1 MEQLKSFGRELTM
14 GTHMGSSKEFL
25 DLVKA
30 IGEAKSKA
38 EEDRIT
44 SSEIE
49 TLKKKIGEPD
59 VSKKRMRE
67 YIIRL
72 VYIEML
78 GHDASFGY
86 IHAVKMTHDD
96 NLLLKKTGYLAVTLF
111 LDENHD
117 LIILIVNTIQKD
129 LKSDNHLVVCA
140 ALGAV
145 CKLINEE
152 TVPAVLPQV
161 IELMNHPKEMVRK
174 KAVMA
179 LHRFLQRSVASVS
192 HVIPRFRQVL
202 CDKDPSVMSAA
213 LCVLHELIASDAAP
227 YKNLTGSFV
236 SILKQVAESRLP
248 SVYNYHK
255 TPAPFIQ
262 IKLLKILALLGLGDK
277 GVSEHMYAI
286 LADVLKRADSGIT
299 IGNAILY
306 ECICTV
312 TSIYPNTK
320 LLVTCAEI
328 TSRLLKSESH
338 NLKYVGIDALG
349 RVVKINPDFANEH
362 QLAVID
368 CLEDPDDT
376 LKRKTLDLLY
386 KMTKPAN
393 VEVIVERMIQYMR
406 GVQDVH
412 TKTEITAQIVELA
425 ERFAPTNIWYLQT
438 MNAVFE
444 LSGDL
449 VQPKVAHDLMRLI
462 AEGSGEDDEE
472 SDSLLRTSAVES
484 YLKLLEEPK
493 LPSVLLQVICWV
505 LGEYGTADGAH
516 SAVDIIARLCD
527 IAEGHSSDNVVRGYV
542 ISAITKVVAFEIG
555 AGRRPK
561 LMPEVRSLIE
571 ELSASHSTDLQ
582 QRAYELQSMLGLTP
596 SVVAAVMPLDAS
608 CEDIEADKKLAF
620 LDQFVSEALRR
631 GAQPYI
637 PEGQRLGSGS
647 VPFSGADSAP
657 MPQERSLRFEAYGP
671 PPTSSSMALV
681 PSAPHPHDGNGV
693 TNHAVALQPSS
704 SSLAGPYGSNRPLPA
719 VEAAKSGPE
728 STRLKLDGVQKKW
741 GRPLYTPA
749 TATSAGSSGGP
760 SGSSSDARHNGPDTD
775 GLPGEVERSAVPSEP
790 PSSSRYLERKKQQQ
804 AEISAEKQ
812 ALAASLFGGRA
823 AAAAAPGDA
832 KRAAGAKAGPHR
844 AAATK
849 SQPNSRPSSTGKSAP
864 SSSLQVAISAA
875 APAPVAAQP
884 APDLLDFSDS
894 ASTALSAPAAAVVT
908 DPFQQLEGLLD
919 VVGPNA
925 TPAPAPAPAA
935 MGPGSDLLGTAA
947 AGDVSVLPVHDH
959 AGAPPSGS
967 SGDLQAV
974 EGLPTL
980 GVDSQRLSHSLS
992 GTSASSPGSGAK
1004 KGIDSS
1010 VALQK
1015 DAVSRQV
1022 GVVTSTG
1029 GANPELFKDIWS

>member
-1 MEQLKSFGRELTM
+1 M

-49 TLKKKIGEPD
+49 ILKKKIAEPD
-59 VSKKRMRE
+59 VSKKRMKE

-129 LKSDNHLVVCA
+129 LKSDNHLIVCA

-161 IELMNHPKEMVRK
+161 IELMSHPKEMVRK

-179 LHRFLQRSVASVS
+179 LHRFLQRSSASVS

-213 LCVLHELIASDAAP
+213 LCVLHELIANDTVP

-262 IKLLKILALLGLGDK
+262 IKLLKILALLGVGDK
-277 GVSEHMYAI
+277 AVSEHMYAI
-286 LADVLKRADSGIT
+286 LADVLRRADSGIT

-320 LLVTCAEI
+320 LLTSCAEI

-438 MNAVFE
+438 MNSVFE
-444 LSGDL
+444 LSGEL

-462 AEGSGEDDEE
+462 SEGSGEDDEE
-472 SDSLLRTSAVES
+472 ADTLLRTSAVNS

-493 LPSVLLQVICWV
+493 LPSILLQVICWV
-505 LGEYGTADGAH
+505 LGEYGTADGTH
-516 SAVDIIARLCD
+516 SAIDIIARLCD
-527 IAEGHSSDNVVRGYV
+527 IAEGHSGDDIVRGYV
-542 ISAITKVVAFEIG
+542 ISAITKLVAFEIG
-555 AGRRPK
+555 AGRRLK
-561 LMPEVRSLIE
+561 LMPEARSLIE

-596 SVVAAVMPLDAS
+596 AVVAAVMPVDAS
-608 CEDIEADKKLAF
+608 CEDIEMDKRLTF
-620 LDQFVSEALRR
+620 LDQFVHDALSK

-637 PEGQRLGSGS
+637 PESERLGAGS
-647 VPFSGADSAP
+647 APFSAATSAEV
-657 MPQERSLRFEAYGP
+657 PQERGLRFEAYGP
-671 PPTSSSMALV
+671 PPMSASMALIPLV
-681 PSAPHPHDGNGV
+681 PHPHSGNGV
-693 TNHAVALQPSS
+693 PDSTESQRSS
-704 SSLAGPYGSNRPLPA
+704 SSFAGPYGSSQPLPA
-719 VEAAKSGPE
+719 TEPSQSGPE
-728 STRLKLDGVQKKW
+728 TTRLKLDGVQKKW

-749 TATSAGSSGGP
+749 APSGGSSALSASP
-760 SGSSSDARHNGPDTD
+760 SDVYNGTMEKH
-775 GLPGEVERSAVPSEP
+775 GEPERSAAPGE
-790 PSSSRYLERKKQQQ
+790 SSSSNRYLDRKKQEA

-812 ALAASLFGGRA
+812 ALAASLFGGRPVA
-823 AAAAAPGDA
+823 VAGDA
-832 KRAAGAKAGPHR
+832 KRTVGTKAGRPP
-844 AAATK
+844 AL
-849 SQPNSRPSSTGKSAP
+849 PNSRPGSGGKPALSATP
-864 SSSLQVAISAA
+864 LAADSAIVPAA
-875 APAPVAAQP
+875 VTPPA
-884 APDLLDFSDS
+884 APDLLDFSDDGS
-894 ASTALSAPAAAVVT
+894 PAMPALASAAAN
-908 DPFQQLEGLLD
+908 DPFQQLEGLLHIVEPTASTASTD
-919 VVGPNA
+919 L
-925 TPAPAPAPAA
+925 PAKPAVNDLPVLPLYEKGSPASGNGGESQISEGVHAC
-935 MGPGSDLLGTAA
+935 
-947 AGDVSVLPVHDH
+947 AGDSESPSRSMSGNSVV
-959 AGAPPSGS
+959 
-967 SGDLQAV
+967 
-974 EGLPTL
+974 
-980 GVDSQRLSHSLS
+980 
-992 GTSASSPGSGAK
+992 SPGSGAK
-1004 KGIDSS
+1004 KGVDSS
-1010 VALQK
+1010 AALQK
-1015 DAVSRQV
+1015 DAIARQV
-1022 GVVTSTG
+1022 GVVTATG